1 MTVVIIDYGSGNLRS
16 AAKAFE
22 RAAGA
27 DGPEICVSDKATD
40 VARAER
46 IVLPGVGAFADCK
59 RGVEALPGMRAA
71 LEEAVIEQ
79 GKPFLGI
86 CMGLQLMFDE
96 SEEGG
101 KHRGLGMLP
110 GRIVKFPATE
120 RVPQI
125 GWNQIAIE
133 RSVEILDGVPEGSY
147 FYFVHSYYVDAAD
160 ADRVATTEYGLE
172 YTSIAARDNALGVQF
187 HPEKSQQIGLRLLRN
202 FARLG

>member
-1 MTVVIIDYGSGNLRS
+1 MIAVIDYGMGNLRS
-16 AAKAFE
+16 VEKAFQFLGFDAVITDRPE
-22 RAAGA
+22 QAEGA
-27 DGPEICVSDKATD
+27 THL
-40 VARAER
+40 
-46 IVLPGVGAFADCK
+46 VLPGDAAFGDAMRNLVELGWDDLILK
-59 RGVEALPGMRAA
+59 GV
-71 LEEAVIEQ
+71 EQ